1 MSNETGEIMLSV
13 FGAPKVGK
21 SALTVRLL
29 TKRFIGEYDSSS
41 VSTYRGEIRH
51 EAGETLKFSI
61 LDYPANLKEFTPS
74 LLNSCDCCVVVYSI
88 TDSNSFNEAINYVQT
103 ISEFRDSENS
113 EVIILLLGNKR
124 DLVGARKVTYE
135 EGKSVAARLDC
146 VFFEVSAAEDYF
158 NVQTVFKELLLQ
170 VRKTRL
176 AEKRQ
181 RKLSAKKKAVNK
193 LFGFGGRTRS
203 GTL

>member
-1 MSNETGEIMLSV
+1 M
-13 FGAPKVGK
+13 
-21 SALTVRLL
+21 
-29 TKRFIGEYDSSS
+29 
-41 VSTYRGEIRH
+41 
-51 EAGETLKFSI
+51 
-61 LDYPANLKEFTPS
+61 
-74 LLNSCDCCVVVYSI
+74 
-88 TDSNSFNEAINYVQT
+88 
-103 ISEFRDSENS
+103 
-113 EVIILLLGNKR
+113 IILLLGNKR
-124 DLVGARKVTYE
+124 DLAGARKVTYN

-170 VRKTRL
+170 VRKTRV

-181 RKLSAKKKAVNK
+181 RKLSAKKKAVK